1 MDEHF
6 WAEANNMGGN
16 EMDQSTFHSLFGPPP
31 RSLYLIPFSPLT
43 TATGGG
49 PIPFNTQFFHDDFD
63 DDDQM
68 EMDEVEG
75 ALPMIPEDEGDLL
88 AQTRGPLKR
97 VRPEFVNYARKAK
110 RVDVRKLKENIWKG
124 LKIVTDSAP
133 AEGGEMD
140 VSLLLCTFTSFPSFL
155 PLVRPFSA

>member
-1 MDEHF
+1 
-6 WAEANNMGGN
+6 
-16 EMDQSTFHSLFGPPP
+16 
-31 RSLYLIPFSPLT
+31 
-43 TATGGG
+43 
-49 PIPFNTQFFHDDFD
+49 
-63 DDDQM
+63 M

-133 AEGGEMD
+133 AEGEME
-140 VSLLLCTFTSFPSFL
+140 VGVTFRSFPALDPSSCLISDFRSL
-155 PLVRPFSA
+155 PIPRRPPSSTPRPNPQQTPPNPAHSTP